1 MDSVA
6 EEVEREQVHVSWD
19 PGPGGSAWPPL
30 LLVLVI
36 DSLPPTPTPF
46 FDPEVI

>member
-36 DSLPPTPTPF
+36 DSLPAPL